1 MKTLL
6 TLRCL
11 ILKLITGSSCQIR
24 KVLIV
29 AWQPHETER
38 PYCFDFN
45 THEWANTSIP
55 DYLGHFS
62 GNTQFVG
69 HKFYG
74 CYYNTVAALVPLKE
88 EEVEDFN
95 TPFPSDGFIEGCYV
109 LGSVYFSCL
118 LFVRFFITIFSF
130 RIYIP
135 YPYEYFSCFLGLNN
149 AWLVFINPQNT
160 WFVQQGYPESRVNRS
175 ASKKMSKHAFR
186 LPRSLSIL

>member
-109 LGSVYFSCL
+109 LGS
-118 LFVRFFITIFSF
+118 
-130 RIYIP
+130 
-135 YPYEYFSCFLGLNN
+135 
-149 AWLVFINPQNT
+149 
-160 WFVQQGYPESRVNRS
+160 GYPESRVNRS

-186 LPRSLSIL
+186 LPRV